1 MCPRKICKNNFRVRE
16 CWEKINKW
24 RNPKCDRDWKK
35 KNWKI
40 NEKQMKKHWKRF
52 EKKMQL
58 EKGNRSPY
66 RKGGIKVQKEYAKTK
81 CDVKNSNS

>member
-1 MCPRKICKNNFRVRE
+1 MKKSKMWPRLKKKE
-16 CWEKINKW
+16 LKNKW
-24 RNPKCDRDWKK
+24 KT
-35 KNWKI
+35 
-40 NEKQMKKHWKRF
+40 NEKALKTIWK
-52 EKKMQL
+52 KKMQL